1 MNTQNL
7 QSIRL
12 IHRAR
17 QTPAVQNSV
26 LGMLIFVVAEV
37 MFFAGLISAFT
48 IVRAGAV
55 VWPPRDQPRLPL
67 EATAVNTLAL
77 LASGVC
83 LYLAH
88 RAFKRDR
95 AAALRPL
102 TIAML
107 LGAFFVI
114 FQGAEWVRL
123 LGQGLTLTSSTLGS
137 FFYLIIGLHAL
148 HAIAALVLLADSWR
162 RLQRGWLAESQFA
175 AAQVFWYFVVLVW
188 PVLYLRVYL

>member
-1 MNTQNL
+1 MSTQNP
-7 QSIRL
+7 QSVRL
-12 IHRAR
+12 IGGAR
-17 QTPAVQNSV
+17 QAPIVQSSV

-48 IVRAGAV
+48 IVRAGTA

-77 LASGVC
+77 LASGVF
-83 LYLAH
+83 LFLAH
-88 RAFKRDR
+88 RAYKRDR
-95 AAALRPL
+95 ASALRPL
-102 TIAML
+102 SIAML

-114 FQGAEWVRL
+114 FQGAEWMRL
-123 LGQGLTLTSSTLGS
+123 IGQGLTLTSSTLGS

-148 HAIAALVLLADSWR
+148 HAIAALALLAHAWR
-162 RLQRGWLAESQFA
+162 RLRRGCLAESQLA
-175 AAQVFWYFVVLVW
+175 AAEVFWYFVVLVW